1 MFQNGELLQNFFP
14 APKSRRPLCV
24 PAVCVMLLAARRGAL
39 QTRRALPLFAAR
51 ALSAQA
57 AAGSVPTLDTP
68 FISDTIP
75 LAEGVLG
82 SVEEIIAEVGQSVDE
97 NEVVAVVE
105 TDKVSLEIRASR
117 PGVIARVLVA
127 VGDEVKEQ
135 QPIFELQP

>member
-1 MFQNGELLQNFFP
+1 
-14 APKSRRPLCV
+14 
-24 PAVCVMLLAARRGAL
+24 MLLAARRGAL